1 MALPTSGPI
10 HMGALADNNDS
21 ASRQDLVM
29 STLANQFASGSLV
42 GDVDGNSTAN
52 QTADRDALKA
62 SPFGLSEFRGSNILN
77 ASFDSVEPQLA
88 DGTDVTSNGY
98 VDGESAQIEFVR
110 NNTDLGPSFT
120 VGVKATSNNAILASN
135 TVNVGTDTGTLDIPF
150 TAPTTAEADDKYYAF
165 VSTGTFENATG
176 ATINHFTAI
185 ANGVTRIK
193 NSGGS
198 IVETVFVSSSGASI
212 SNPVVSTSVNTG
224 TQVSKSITGKSA
236 VINGDG
242 GAIAATLVSES
253 NSGNTT
259 YSISNTPGILRFQTS
274 HVGNPSKARNETTSQ
289 RDFEVKYAQQIV
301 SLQASDTTVNVSAVD
316 GSNNV
321 TITCTSRGRS
331 GTVTIGH
338 DTNNTPS
345 DKTFTSVDEAVST
358 VYVQEDISKNF
369 TISSAGTYHPKAF
382 HDGDSVAYVGS
393 SITVAPQLSF
403 SIPQSQTI
411 NVNQTQAFSVSS
423 LVGNNKQV
431 VISSE
436 DSIGGATLNA
446 DGSATMTPGANNKVY
461 TITFAG
467 SADYSQT
474 SSSVA
479 LLTVNPTVSVGVSP
493 GSGTFR
499 PTTDTH
505 GDAIASSTHGITPTE
520 FTFTPSVEGN
530 NITSFSYSITDFS
543 FTSGNSSTQGTVK
556 GKYTSGGSKSS
567 DLTVS
572 GQDSTSGTTSFDQT
586 ITAVTKAFTGGALD
600 GVLREGSDIT
610 LSGVSANF
618 VQNMRVQRYNGSSFV
633 NISAITSDIS
643 GAVTVADT
651 AALERDTNS
660 SREVRIIDTDSSDT
674 IVRSLGN
681 AAILGPLPVID
692 TFSAATGNLLG
703 EIDLTIATT
712 NASSATVNQGV
723 GSVSVDSNVTDT
735 GNSNN
740 ATIIYTLTAT
750 NSDGESV
757 QDTATATTINP
768 SLSLGN
774 PSLTS
779 WTFGDTGNFTI
790 TYSKNF
796 DDAVDIQMGEG
807 LDTGTGGNVYQS
819 ISVSAQ
825 SGTVTFDRNQMHG
838 TTFGTIV
845 DFRIGSSAS
854 GKVVND
860 NAATFSDFSAPGQA
874 SNNSSVGTSGT
885 AININFNAGSN
896 ATDHRVHNLTSGTS
910 IDVAMPG
917 TSATFTGLSAG
928 TTFTFRVDALRSKTT
943 TPNGSSQTTTKTTT
957 GATFQVATFTW
968 DSFIVKGDS
977 MSSTSGVG
985 FSTNQEDAVLA
996 GADEQKELFYR
1007 SDIHTPGSNTV
1018 RFYNAQDGSVWS
1030 GGTSGKFFQ
1039 IENTHIGLI
1048 DNSGDMTAGNYIAVG
1063 QAIPKSPTSLTFSS
1077 NTNSSIEMTWTD
1089 NSGIEDGFKIYYA
1102 DSNADSGDTLGATI
1116 PQNNTTGEVTSLTN
1130 HSAPTVNSFT
1140 ATAASESQINISWNV
1155 SSVDT
1160 LNVKAGPSSGNYT
1173 STLTTTSA
1181 TSGTVSETGLSAG
1194 TQRFYQINLTKFG
1207 RTYSFAVYA
1216 YNGSTLCTSAA
1227 TNNFSLAAQTTTSTT
1242 DATSTQPSVSWD
1254 SWSAGSYALDT
1265 FGNGQT
1271 DTAIANINLDYGSG
1285 TISSIIGGTTPT
1297 FATLAVALAKTS
1309 NPTSYGNTLT
1319 GGNVNNETIYA
1330 RVKLTQSADRVGSGT
1345 ATLKL
1350 RHASGGTNTDSN
1362 TRNINWS
1369 HDVGGFACLDNSVL
1383 LNTDDGL
1390 QHIDSL
1396 SKGDMILSHNFNTGK
1411 NELVEIWDI
1420 LKVKHSHLRKV
1431 TFDDGTE
1438 IMLTSDHPMVSL
1450 DNKLYS
1456 INPKKTIKTYK
1467 VNSSKLT
1474 INTEIK
1480 TINGSSKVKSIE
1492 LIEDSRDTY
1501 TINTINKNFYA
1512 NGKLSDSAIRFEKN
1526 VKVSFV

>member
-10 HMGALADNNDS
+10 HMGALADNNSS
-21 ASRQDLVM
+21 ASRQDLVL
-29 STLANQFASGSLV
+29 STLANQFASGSQV

-62 SPFGLSEFRGSNILN
+62 SPFGLSEFRGSNIPN

-120 VGVKATSNNAILASN
+120 VGVKAVSNNAILASN

-185 ANGVTRIK
+185 DNGVTRVK
-193 NSGGS
+193 NAGGS

-242 GAIAATLVSES
+242 GTIAATLVSES

-358 VYVQEDISKNF
+358 VYVQEAISKNF

-403 SIPQSQTI
+403 SKSGNQTI
-411 NVNQTQAFSVSS
+411 NVNTTQAFTISS
-423 LVGNNKQV
+423 LVGNNASV
-431 VISSE
+431 DISSE
-436 DSIGGATLNA
+436 DNIGSANNLTS
-446 DGSATMTPGANNKVY
+446 DGSGATMTPGANNKVY

-467 SADYSQT
+467 TADYSQT
-474 SSSVA
+474 NNQTST
-479 LLTVNPTVSVGVSP
+479 LTVNPTVSVSVSP
-493 GSGTFR
+493 GSGTHY

-505 GDAIASSTHGITPTE
+505 GDSIASSTHGITATE
-520 FTFTPSVEGN
+520 FTFAPSVVGN
-530 NITSFSYSITDFS
+530 NITSFSYSITNFS

-651 AALERDTNS
+651 ADLERDTNS
-660 SREVRIIDTDSSDT
+660 SREVRIIDTDSSAT

-692 TFSAATGNLLG
+692 TFSAATGNILG
-703 EIDLTIATT
+703 EIDLTIRTT
-712 NASSATVNQGV
+712 NASAASVNQSV
-723 GSVSVDSNVTDT
+723 GSVSVDDDVAQT
-735 GNSNN
+735 GIGNN
-740 ATIIYTLTAT
+740 TSRTYTLTAT
-750 NSDGESV
+750 NADSESV
-757 QDTATATTINP
+757 TATASATTINP
-768 SLSLGN
+768 SLSLGT

-779 WTFGDTGNFTI
+779 WTKGDTGNFTI
-790 TYSKNF
+790 TYTKNF

-807 LDTGTGGNVYQS
+807 LDTGTGGTVYQS
-819 ISVSAQ
+819 ISVSVQ
-825 SGTVTFDRNQMHG
+825 SATVTFDRNQMHG

-854 GKVVND
+854 GKVVNN

-896 ATDHRVHNLTSGTS
+896 ATRHIVYNITSGTNS
-910 IDVAMPG
+910 GNISMPT
-917 TSATFTGLSAG
+917 TSHTFTGLSTG
-928 TTFTFRVDALRSKTT
+928 TTFTFRVDAIRDVTT
-943 TPNGSSQTTTKTTT
+943 TPNGSSTTTTKTTT
-957 GATFQVATFTW
+957 GATFTVATFTW

-996 GADEQKELFYR
+996 GADEEKELFYR

-1018 RFYNAQDGSVWS
+1018 RFYNAVDGSVWS

-1039 IENTHIGLI
+1039 FENTHIGII

-1063 QAIPKSPTSLTFSS
+1063 QAIPKSPTSWSATSTGAS
-1077 NTNSSIEMTWTD
+1077 NIEMSWTD
-1089 NSGIEDGFKIYYA
+1089 NSGIEDEFAIYRNA
-1102 DSNADSGDTLGATI
+1102 SGAADSGDTLAGTV
-1116 PQNNTTGEVTSLTN
+1116 PQNNTAFDDDNSGSGLSNNSAPSISAFGGGTSDSVIISGQSVNRILFTASGIDSYTLKFNTSN
-1130 HSAPTVNSFT
+1130 HSSAYSST
-1140 ATAASESQINISWNV
+1140 AIAN
-1155 SSVDT
+1155 
-1160 LNVKAGPSSGNYT
+1160 
-1173 STLTTTSA
+1173 TTSGI
-1181 TSGTVSETGLSAG
+1181 SGGSINQLLLHSGVTGG
-1194 TQRFYQINLTKFG
+1194 TTYYYQIQAIKNGK
-1207 RTYSFAVYA
+1207 TYYYAVYA
-1216 YNGSTLCTSAA
+1216 KNGNTLSTSAA
-1227 TNNFSLAAQTTTSTT
+1227 TGNASLSNVTSTSTATQLAISNTQLSSPSNFDDLTTSSEQAT
-1242 DATSTQPSVSWD
+1242 DTSQVR
-1254 SWSAGSYALDT
+1254 SWS
-1265 FGNGQT
+1265 
-1271 DTAIANINLDYGSG
+1271 
-1285 TISSIIGGTTPT
+1285 
-1297 FATLAVALAKTS
+1297 
-1309 NPTSYGNTLT
+1309 LT
-1319 GGNVNNETIYA
+1319 GGSGDTTVTFTKVSGDNIGTPKFAASKTDSTPDSYVNSGTTTNLGTM
-1330 RVKLTQSADRVGSGT
+1330 SGSGNIYV
-1345 ATLKL
+1345 
-1350 RHASGGTNTDSN
+1350 RCQSYYSGVLAGNSAVYRVTVTN
-1362 TRNINWS
+1362 
-1369 HDVGGFACLDNSVL
+1369 
-1383 LNTDDGL
+1383 
-1390 QHIDSL
+1390 
-1396 SKGDMILSHNFNTGK
+1396 
-1411 NELVEIWDI
+1411 
-1420 LKVKHSHLRKV
+1420 
-1431 TFDDGTE
+1431 
-1438 IMLTSDHPMVSL
+1438 
-1450 DNKLYS
+1450 
-1456 INPKKTIKTYK
+1456 
-1467 VNSSKLT
+1467 
-1474 INTEIK
+1474 
-1480 TINGSSKVKSIE
+1480 NGV
-1492 LIEDSRDTY
+1492 
-1501 TINTINKNFYA
+1501 
-1512 NGKLSDSAIRFEKN
+1512 SDSADINIE
-1526 VKVSFV
+1526 VSFV